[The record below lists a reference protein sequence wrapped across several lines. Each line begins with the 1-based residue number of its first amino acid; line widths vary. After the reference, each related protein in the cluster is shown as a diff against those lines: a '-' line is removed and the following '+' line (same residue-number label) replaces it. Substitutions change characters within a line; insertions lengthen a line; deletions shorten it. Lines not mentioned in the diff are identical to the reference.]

1 MRTAVAPPTEPAA
14 AAAAAPRQLAACS
27 SAMIPISRLKIINLR
42 DRHIASEQ
50 RVMVKKRKYIKSG
63 KFSKKIKGLE
73 TESFPIYKRDRQLPS
88 SAAVATA
95 PVLQDAKNEANNWS
109 CKMYRVSLQLFVS
122 NMTARAGAR

>member
-1 MRTAVAPPTEPAA
+1 
-14 AAAAAPRQLAACS
+14 
-27 SAMIPISRLKIINLR
+27 MIPISRLKIINLR

-63 KFSKKIKGLE
+63 KFSKKNKGLE
-73 TESFPIYKRDRQLPS
+73 TESLPIYKRDRQLSS